1 MENNLRC
8 IVTGL
13 KRYSFTDKDTGKQ
26 IEGTKVHFLQMVA
39 ADDTDQYGFVPAVTT
54 MAYDYFDKFKK
65 HDLPQICDAILT
77 VQLTGNRPQVKVSTF
92 IPIEPHVLPV
102 L

>member
-13 KRYSFTDKDTGKQ
+13 KRYSFVDRETSKQ
-26 IEGTKVHFLQMVA
+26 VEGTKVHFLQMVK

-54 MAYDYFDKFKK
+54 MPYEYFEKFRKY
-65 HDLPQICDAILT
+65 DLPQICDAILT
-77 VQLTGNRPQVKVSTF
+77 VSLTGNKPLVKVSTF
-92 IPIEPHVLPV
+92 IPLEPHALP